1 MLKVVVV
8 QGRTDSLSVMSVRF
22 IKVKVEI
29 SEEYEFM
36 RKKAIMVQKGVKLR
50 KEHDRFVTNSVQPGF
65 SDKHYIKIMFNNKI
79 RNNFRFPIFACRL
92 GIKQT
97 HFKFIMSQYHR
108 RCCRG

>member
-50 KEHDRFVTNSVQPGF
+50 KEHGCCKLVF
-65 SDKHYIKIMFNNKI
+65 S
-79 RNNFRFPIFACRL
+79 A
-92 GIKQT
+92 G
-97 HFKFIMSQYHR
+97 
-108 RCCRG
+108 RGAIETTEGN